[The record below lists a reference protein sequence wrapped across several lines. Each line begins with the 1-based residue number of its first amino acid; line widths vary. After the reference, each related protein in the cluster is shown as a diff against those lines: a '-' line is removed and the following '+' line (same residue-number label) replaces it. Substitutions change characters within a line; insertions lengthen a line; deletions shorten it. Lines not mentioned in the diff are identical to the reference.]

1 MRKTPRGKSTDTS
14 SQDRILEVVMS
25 TMNNFTEKLNSM
37 EERLIG
43 LTSWL
48 DTPATSQKTVSRKS
62 HSCEKIKGTEI
73 SDDEK
78 APVTTE
84 LATVSEDRI
93 VSSKTF
99 PDVAVAI
106 KPTPARPKKLK
117 ADPELGVAPLQKT
130 EQVSIP
136 GIKSLN
142 YPLIL
147 DQYGNPVQVQSLVE
161 TAGLQ
166 LQNVYDPVKE
176 VTVTTTDQ
184 AVYVP
189 VHETLPVTTGTTVA
203 STTTLEALK
212 ANPFIQQLVE
222 ERVAVLESR
231 MKSELQQYTQYT

>member
-1 MRKTPRGKSTDTS
+1 M
-14 SQDRILEVVMS
+14 
-25 TMNNFTEKLNSM
+25 
-37 EERLIG
+37 
-43 LTSWL
+43 
-48 DTPATSQKTVSRKS
+48 
-62 HSCEKIKGTEI
+62 
-73 SDDEK
+73 
-78 APVTTE
+78 
-84 LATVSEDRI
+84 
-93 VSSKTF
+93 
-99 PDVAVAI
+99 
-106 KPTPARPKKLK
+106 
-117 ADPELGVAPLQKT
+117 APLQKT

-166 LQNVYDPVKE
+166 LQNVYVPVKE

-222 ERVAVLESR
+222 EWVAVLECR